1 MSVYELS
8 KAQLEEL
15 KYDLMYQRELDDGKD
30 HSCDEITEAELYESY
45 EGVWFSPDDFMMQ

>member
-30 HSCDEITEAELYESY
+30 HSCDEITEAELFESY
-45 EGVWFSPDDFMMQ
+45 EGVWFSPDDFMMK